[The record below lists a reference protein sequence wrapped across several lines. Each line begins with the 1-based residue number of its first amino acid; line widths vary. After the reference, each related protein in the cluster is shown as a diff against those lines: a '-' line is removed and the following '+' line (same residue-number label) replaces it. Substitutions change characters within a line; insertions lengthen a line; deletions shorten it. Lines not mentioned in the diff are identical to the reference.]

1 MAEIIECVP
10 NFSEGRDSNIIRAI
24 GNAIAAVSEVKLL
37 NIDPGAATNRT
48 VITFIG
54 TRKGILAGAFAG
66 IAKAAELID
75 MRQHHGAHPRLGATD
90 VCPLIPISGIS
101 AEECIQFSHELARQV
116 ATELKIPV
124 FLYEKSAQTA
134 ERINLENIR
143 AGEYEGLAEKLKNP
157 QWKPDYGP
165 AEFNARSGAT
175 VIGVREFLIA
185 YNVNLNTNDRKLAS
199 EIALQIREKGRYQR
213 DREGNILYDENGVAL
228 RIAGRLP
235 STKAVGW
242 YIDEYKI
249 AQVSINLTNYK
260 VTPPHVVFE
269 EVRKLARQ
277 MGLRVTGSEIVGL
290 VPKEALL
297 MAGRY
302 YLQLQGKSQGVP
314 ESALLHTAIQSL
326 GLNDVSPFD
335 PKQKIIEFQIK
346 EFDDSLAELDL
357 RQFADELSSDSPAPG
372 GGSVAAFCGVM
383 AASLTAMVAN
393 LTFGKCGYERYSKKM
408 NQTAIN
414 AQLLKDE
421 LLRLVDRDAAAF
433 NQVMGSYRL
442 PKKTEAE
449 RAQRQAAI
457 QGAMK
462 TAAQIPLQVMETC
475 EKVLILT
482 DYVSKHGNL
491 NSISDA
497 GVAALATDAA
507 IRGAALNVLINL
519 GNIEDSEFKTRM
531 REAVTQIKAKS
542 QSLIRRIIKRVESKI

>member
-10 NFSEGRDSNIIRAI
+10 NFSEGRDPNIIKAI
-24 GNAIAAVSEVKLL
+24 GDAIATVSEVKLL
-37 NIDPGAATNRT
+37 NVDPGAATNRT

-75 MRQHHGAHPRLGATD
+75 MHQHQGAHPRLGATD

-101 AEECIQFSHELARQV
+101 EEECIQLSHELARQV

-143 AGEYEGLAEKLKNP
+143 AGEYEGLAEKLKDP

-165 AEFNARSGAT
+165 VEFNAKSGAT

-185 YNVNLNTNDRKLAS
+185 YNVNLNTTDRKLAS
-199 EIALQIREKGRYQR
+199 EIALQIREKGRYKR
-213 DREGNILYDENGVAL
+213 DREGNILYDESGEAL
-228 RIAGRLP
+228 RIAGKLQF
-235 STKAVGW
+235 TKAVGW

-260 VTPPHVVFE
+260 VTPPHMAFE

-314 ESALLHTAIQSL
+314 ESVLIRIAIQSL

-335 PKQKIIEFQIK
+335 TKQKIIEFQVK
-346 EFDDSLAELDL
+346 FENSLIELDL
-357 RQFADELSSDSPAPG
+357 HKFADELSSESPAPG
-372 GGSVAAFCGVM
+372 GGSVAALCGVM

-393 LTFGKCGYERYSKKM
+393 LTFGKRGYERYSKRM
-408 NQTAIN
+408 NQTAVN

-433 NQVMGSYRL
+433 NQVMSCYRL

-457 QGAMK
+457 QEATK
-462 TAAQIPLQVMETC
+462 TAAQIPLQVMETGK
-475 EKVLILT
+475 KVLVLT
-482 DYVSKHGNL
+482 DYVSKFGNL

-497 GVAALATDAA
+497 GVAALAADAA
-507 IRGAALNVLINL
+507 IRGAAFNVLINL
-519 GNIEDSEFKTRM
+519 GSIVDVEFKARM
-531 REAVTQIKAKS
+531 QAAVTQIKAKS
-542 QSLIRRIIKRVESKI
+542 QPLIRRIIKRVESKI

>member
-10 NFSEGRDSNIIRAI
+10 NFSEGRDPNIIKAI
-24 GNAIAAVSEVKLL
+24 GDAIAAVSEVKLL
-37 NIDPGAATNRT
+37 NVDPGAATNRT

-54 TRKGILAGAFAG
+54 TRKGILVGAFAG

-101 AEECIQFSHELARQV
+101 AEECIQLSHELARQV

-143 AGEYEGLAEKLKNP
+143 AGEYEGLSEKLKNP

-213 DREGNILYDENGVAL
+213 DREGNILYDENGAAL

-346 EFDDSLAELDL
+346 EFDDPLTELDL

-372 GGSVAAFCGVM
+372 GGSVAALCGVM

-393 LTFGKCGYERYSKKM
+393 LTFGKRGYEHYSKKM

-442 PKKTEAE
+442 PKKTEVE
-449 RAQRQAAI
+449 RAQRQVAI
-457 QGAMK
+457 QEAMK

-482 DYVSKHGNL
+482 DYVSKRGNL

-531 REAVTQIKAKS
+531 HEAVAQIKAKS
-542 QSLIRRIIKRVESKI
+542 QSLIRRIVKRVESKI